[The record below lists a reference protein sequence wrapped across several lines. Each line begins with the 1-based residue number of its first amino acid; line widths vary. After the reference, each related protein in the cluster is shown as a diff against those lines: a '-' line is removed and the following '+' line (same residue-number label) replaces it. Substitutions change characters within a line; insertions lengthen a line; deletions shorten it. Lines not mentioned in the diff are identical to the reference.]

1 MEVLQYFMTNF
12 VQLIPATSK
21 YEEDVEE
28 EVNDVQVDI
37 EGSEDVFLRAERV
50 GVCPPHH
57 ELSVV
62 HKVAGEYQS
71 PGNANTNHRPPTNK

>member
-28 EVNDVQVDI
+28 EVDNVQVDI
-37 EGSEDVFLRAERV
+37 EGSEDVFLRAESV
-50 GVCPPHH
+50 LVFAAHH
-57 ELSVV
+57 ELCVV
-62 HKVAGEYQS
+62 HNVEREDQS
-71 PGNANTNHRPPTNK
+71 SDTAVP